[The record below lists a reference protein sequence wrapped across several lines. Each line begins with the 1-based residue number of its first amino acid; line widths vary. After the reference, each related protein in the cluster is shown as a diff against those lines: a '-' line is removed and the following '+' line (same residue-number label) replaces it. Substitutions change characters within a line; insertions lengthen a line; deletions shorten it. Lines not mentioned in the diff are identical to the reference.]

1 MPDFRR
7 VNEAKAVFAFNIDD
21 GKSVETAI
29 VNTAHHTGVL
39 VEDIWE
45 WYQDGRFDTLD
56 NEVLCPDDEA
66 DRQAMNAEI
75 ELE

>member
-1 MPDFRR
+1 MPDLRL
-7 VNEAKAVFAFNIDD
+7 VKQAKAVFSQNIKA

-29 VNTAHHTGVL
+29 VNTAHHFGIL

-66 DRQAMNAEI
+66 DRQAMNNDIAK
-75 ELE
+75 